1 MSEDPS
7 ARRVRRWLW
16 LIVAGFIL
24 FNVLAFLA
32 TLR

>member
-1 MSEDPS
+1 MSEDRS
-7 ARRVRRWLW
+7 ARRVRRLLW